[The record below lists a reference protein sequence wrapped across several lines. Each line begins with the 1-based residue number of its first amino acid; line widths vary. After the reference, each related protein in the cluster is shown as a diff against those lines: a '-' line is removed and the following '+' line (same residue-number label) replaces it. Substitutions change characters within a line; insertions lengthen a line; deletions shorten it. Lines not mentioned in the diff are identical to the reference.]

1 MIGTASTV
9 TVQITLTTDPPPSNK
24 LADVALHFHDG
35 LLDGLTLIGFSLF
48 TRSDGRVPMLSV
60 PSRYVTVPSRDQPDT
75 TPIPM
80 LQPLDATR
88 SAPFAALSAS
98 ILSAYDEELVK
109 KGGAR

>member
-9 TVQITLTTDPPPSNK
+9 TVQITLTTDPPPGNK

-48 TRSDGRVPMLSV
+48 TGSDGRVPILSV
-60 PSRYVTVPSRDQPDT
+60 PSRYVNQRDT
-75 TPIPM
+75 TPIP
-80 LQPLDATR
+80 LLEPLDATR
-88 SAPFAALSAS
+88 SAPFAALSAA